1 MPHIHTE
8 PGQHDITVSAY
19 VVRTDQE
26 EPLCLVH
33 MHRKIGKLMQIG
45 GHIELTETPWQSL
58 AHELVEESGYS
69 LDELQVVQH
78 TADRV
83 MEVASINHPTPF
95 CVNTHSV
102 GNGHFHSDLCYG
114 FVANSPAKNAPAEG
128 ESADIRWL
136 TIARMEAAVQR
147 GEALEDMMHV
157 YAYLVRNLGT
167 YALVAAREFSLQ
179 KPTTAIATYRYGAPG
194 ESTTG
199 V

>member
-1 MPHIHTE
+1 MPHIHE
-8 PGQHDITVSAY
+8 RPGQHDMTVSAY
-19 VVRTDQE
+19 IVRIDE
-26 EPLCLVH
+26 DEPKCMVH
-33 MHRKIGKLMQIG
+33 MHRKMGKLMQIG

-114 FVANSPAKNAPAEG
+114 FVANAPAKNAPAEG

-136 TIARMEAAVQR
+136 TIAEMEAAVQR

>member
-1 MPHIHTE
+1 MPHIHE
-8 PGQHDITVSAY
+8 QPGQHDMTVSAY
-19 VVRTDQE
+19 IVRTDDT
-26 EPLCLVH
+26 EPKCMVH
-33 MHRKIGKLMQIG
+33 MHRKMGKLMQIG

-58 AHELVEESGYS
+58 AHELEEESGYS

-114 FVANSPAKNAPAEG
+114 FVANAPAKNAPAEG

-136 TIARMEAAVQR
+136 TIAEMEAAVQR
-147 GEALEDMMHV
+147 GEALEDMMYV

>member
-19 VVRTDQE
+19 IVRTDEE

-114 FVANSPAKNAPAEG
+114 FVANAPAKNAPAEG

-136 TIARMEAAVQR
+136 TISEMEAAVQKN
-147 GEALEDMMHV
+147 EALEDMMQI
-157 YAYLVRNLGT
+157 YKYLVRHLGT
-167 YALVAAREFSLQ
+167 YALVAATDFSLE
-179 KPTTAIATYRYGAPG
+179 KPARAIATYRYGAPG
-194 ESTTG
+194 VPAKG